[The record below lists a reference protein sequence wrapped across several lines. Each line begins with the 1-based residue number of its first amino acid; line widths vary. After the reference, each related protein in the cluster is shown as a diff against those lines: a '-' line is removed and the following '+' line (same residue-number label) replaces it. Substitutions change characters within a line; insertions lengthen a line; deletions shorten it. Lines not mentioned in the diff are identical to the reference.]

1 MTSPAHRMK
10 IKVVSASATR
20 AEQVAQL
27 IREAGG
33 ALDISTVTG
42 TVKTL
47 PPFIN
52 GSRPALLVVDGAD
65 AGELEALGVLAHV
78 HPDLETIV
86 ISSEQSPAFLLRA
99 MQMGV
104 REVLPPALNATALQA
119 AVRRVAHKRAPA
131 PAAPQGEVL
140 AFMACKGGSGASFI
154 AANIAH
160 ILSTQSE
167 RKVALIDLDL
177 QFGNALLLLSD
188 QRAVN
193 DVAEVAR
200 SIGRLDA
207 DLLRASM
214 VQVSGNLSVLAAP
227 EDLSQALEV
236 KAAHVEAI
244 IKEARQV
251 FDYVVL
257 DVGRSMDTV
266 SLKALDL
273 ATHVFPVLQLSL
285 PQIRDAKRL
294 RALFRS
300 LEYAP
305 EKIHWIVNR
314 HQKGGEIDLE
324 SMEQTLGVKS
334 LTTIPNHF
342 KGVNASVNQGIPI
355 DRLAPGNPV
364 ARALGD
370 LVRKVAPLQG
380 GARKDGW
387 LASMFGNA

>member
-1 MTSPAHRMK
+1 MK
-10 IKVVSASATR
+10 IKVVSASAAR

-27 IREAGG
+27 IRG
-33 ALDISTVTG
+33 ASSGLDVNTTTG
-42 TVKTL
+42 TVKSL
-47 PPFIN
+47 PAFVN
-52 GSRPALLVVDGAD
+52 GSRPSLLVVDGAD
-65 AGELEALGVLAHV
+65 AGELEALGVLAHA

-86 ISSEQSPAFLLRA
+86 ISTEQSPAFLLRA

-104 REVLPPALNATALQA
+104 REVLPPALDGPALHA
-119 AVRRVAHKRAPA
+119 AVRRVAHKRRPA
-131 PAAPQGEVL
+131 QPASHGEVL

-154 AANIAH
+154 AANVAH
-160 ILSTQSE
+160 ILSTQGE
-167 RKVALIDLDL
+167 RTVALIDVDL

-207 DLLRASM
+207 DLLRSAM
-214 VQVSGNLSVLAAP
+214 VRVSANLSVLAAP

-236 KAAHVEAI
+236 KAAHVDAI
-244 IKEARQV
+244 IKEAREM

-257 DVGRSMDTV
+257 DVGRSIDTV

-273 ATHVFPVLQLSL
+273 ATHIFPVLQLSL

-314 HQKGGEIDLE
+314 YQKAGEIDLE
-324 SMEQTLGVKS
+324 SMEHTLGVKG

-355 DRLAPGNPV
+355 DKLAPGNPV

-370 LVRKVAPLQG
+370 LVRNVAPLQSSG
-380 GARKDGW
+380 KKDGW
-387 LASMFGNA
+387 LASMFGNG

>member
-1 MTSPAHRMK
+1 MISSDHRMK

-27 IREAGG
+27 IRETGG
-33 ALDISTVTG
+33 TLDISTVTG

-52 GSRPALLVVDGAD
+52 GSRPSLLVVDGAD

-78 HPDLETIV
+78 HPELETII
-86 ISSEQSPAFLLRA
+86 ISAEQSPAFLLRA

-104 REVLPPALNATALQA
+104 REVLPPAVNATALQA

-214 VQVSGNLSVLAAP
+214 VHVSGSLSVLAAP

-285 PQIRDAKRL
+285 PQIRDARRL

-300 LEYAP
+300 LEYPP

-314 HQKGGEIDLE
+314 HQKGGEIDLQA
-324 SMEQTLGVKS
+324 MEQTLDVKS

-364 ARALGD
+364 ARALAD
-370 LVRKVAPLQG
+370 LARKVAPLQG

-387 LASMFGNA
+387 LASMFHNA

>member
-1 MTSPAHRMK
+1 MK
-10 IKVVSASATR
+10 IKIVSASATR

-27 IREAGG
+27 IRESGG

-52 GSRPALLVVDGAD
+52 GSRPELLVVDGAD
-65 AGELEALGVLAHV
+65 VDELEALGVLAHV

-86 ISSEQSPAFLLRA
+86 ISPEQSPAFLLRA

-104 REVLPPALNATALQA
+104 REVLPPVLNATALQA

-188 QRAVN
+188 QHAVN

-236 KAAHVEAI
+236 KAGHVEAI

-285 PQIRDAKRL
+285 PQIRDARRL

-370 LVRKVAPLQG
+370 LARKVAPLQG

>member
-1 MTSPAHRMK
+1 MK

-27 IREAGG
+27 IRESGG

-86 ISSEQSPAFLLRA
+86 ISSEQSPAFLVRA

-244 IKEARQV
+244 IKQARQV

-305 EKIHWIVNR
+305 EKIHWVVNR

-324 SMEQTLGVKS
+324 SMEQTLGVKG

-370 LVRKVAPLQG
+370 LARKVAPLQG

>member
-1 MTSPAHRMK
+1 MTSSAHRMK

-27 IREAGG
+27 IRESGG

-86 ISSEQSPAFLLRA
+86 ISPEQSPAFLLRA

-244 IKEARQV
+244 IKQARQV

-305 EKIHWIVNR
+305 EKIHWVVNR

-324 SMEQTLGVKS
+324 SMEQTLGVKG

-370 LVRKVAPLQG
+370 LARKVAPLQG

>member
-1 MTSPAHRMK
+1 MTSPAHNMK

-20 AEQVAQL
+20 AEQVAQF
-27 IREAGG
+27 IRKSGD

-52 GSRPALLVVDGAD
+52 GSRPSLLVVDGAD
-65 AGELEALGVLAHV
+65 AGELEALGVLAHD

-86 ISSEQSPAFLLRA
+86 ISPEQSPAFLLKA

-104 REVLPPALNATALQA
+104 REVLPPALNATSLQA
-119 AVRRVAHKRAPA
+119 AVRRVAHKRTPA
-131 PAAPQGEVL
+131 PAATRGEVL
-140 AFMACKGGSGASFI
+140 AFMACKGGSGASFV

-188 QRAVN
+188 QHAVN

-214 VQVSGNLSVLAAP
+214 VQVSANLSVLAAP

-257 DVGRSMDTV
+257 DVGRSIDTV

-305 EKIHWIVNR
+305 EKIHWVVNR

-324 SMEQTLGVKS
+324 SMEQTLGVKG

-370 LVRKVAPLQG
+370 LARKFAPLQG
-380 GARKDGW
+380 GTRKDGW

>member
-1 MTSPAHRMK
+1 MK

-27 IREAGG
+27 IRETGG

-52 GSRPALLVVDGAD
+52 GSRPSLLVVDGAD

-78 HPDLETIV
+78 HPELETIV
-86 ISSEQSPAFLLRA
+86 ISAEQSPAFLLRA

-188 QRAVN
+188 QHAVN

-244 IKEARQV
+244 IKQARQV

-257 DVGRSMDTV
+257 DVGRSIDTV

-273 ATHVFPVLQLSL
+273 ATHVLPVLQLSL

-305 EKIHWIVNR
+305 EKIHWVVNR

-324 SMEQTLGVKS
+324 SMEQTLGVKA

-380 GARKDGW
+380 GAKKDGW
-387 LASMFGNA
+387 LASMFHNA

>member
-1 MTSPAHRMK
+1 
-10 IKVVSASATR
+10 
-20 AEQVAQL
+20 
-27 IREAGG
+27 
-33 ALDISTVTG
+33 
-42 TVKTL
+42 VKTL

-52 GSRPALLVVDGAD
+52 GSRPSLLVVDGAD

-78 HPDLETIV
+78 HPELETIV
-86 ISSEQSPAFLLRA
+86 ISAEQSPAFLLRA

-131 PAAPQGEVL
+131 LAAAQGEVL

-160 ILSTQSE
+160 ILSTQGE

-244 IKEARQV
+244 IKQARQV

-273 ATHVFPVLQLSL
+273 ATHVFRCCSSACRRSATP
-285 PQIRDAKRL
+285 RRL

-314 HQKGGEIDLE
+314 HQKGGEIDLDA
-324 SMEQTLGVKS
+324 MEQTLDVKG

-364 ARALGD
+364 ARALGTWPEG
-370 LVRKVAPLQG
+370 RAAAGRRQ
-380 GARKDGW
+380 KDGW
-387 LASMFGNA
+387 LASMFSNA

>member
-1 MTSPAHRMK
+1 MK

-27 IREAGG
+27 IRETGG

-52 GSRPALLVVDGAD
+52 GSRPSLLVVDGAD

-78 HPDLETIV
+78 HPELETIV
-86 ISSEQSPAFLLRA
+86 ISAEQSPAFLLRA

-131 PAAPQGEVL
+131 LAAAQGEVL

-160 ILSTQSE
+160 ILSTQGE

-244 IKEARQV
+244 IKQARQV

-285 PQIRDAKRL
+285 PQIRDARRL

-314 HQKGGEIDLE
+314 HQKGGEIDLDA
-324 SMEQTLGVKS
+324 MEQTLDVKG

-364 ARALGD
+364 ARALAD
-370 LVRKVAPLQG
+370 LAKKVAPLQG
-380 GARKDGW
+380 GAKKDGW
-387 LASMFGNA
+387 LASMFNNA

>member
-1 MTSPAHRMK
+1 
-10 IKVVSASATR
+10 
-20 AEQVAQL
+20 
-27 IREAGG
+27 
-33 ALDISTVTG
+33 
-42 TVKTL
+42 
-47 PPFIN
+47 
-52 GSRPALLVVDGAD
+52 
-65 AGELEALGVLAHV
+65 
-78 HPDLETIV
+78 
-86 ISSEQSPAFLLRA
+86 
-99 MQMGV
+99 V

-131 PAAPQGEVL
+131 LAAAQGEVL

-188 QRAVN
+188 QHAVT

-257 DVGRSMDTV
+257 DVGRSIDTV

-273 ATHVFPVLQLSL
+273 ATHVLPVLQLSL

-305 EKIHWIVNR
+305 EKIHWVVNR

-324 SMEQTLGVKS
+324 SMEQTLGVKA

-370 LVRKVAPLQG
+370 LARKVAPLQG
-380 GARKDGW
+380 GARKDRW
-387 LASMFGNA
+387 LASMFSNA

>member
-1 MTSPAHRMK
+1 MK

-27 IREAGG
+27 IRESGG

-86 ISSEQSPAFLLRA
+86 ISSEQSPAFLVRA

-214 VQVSGNLSVLAAP
+214 VHVSGNLSVLAAP

-273 ATHVFPVLQLSL
+273 ATHVLPVLQLSL

-305 EKIHWIVNR
+305 EKIHWVVNR

-324 SMEQTLGVKS
+324 SMEQTLGVKG

-364 ARALGD
+364 ARALAD
-370 LVRKVAPLQG
+370 LAKKVAPLQG
-380 GARKDGW
+380 GAKKDGW
-387 LASMFGNA
+387 LASMFHNA

>member
-1 MTSPAHRMK
+1 MK

-27 IREAGG
+27 IRESGG
-33 ALDISTVTG
+33 AALDISTVTG

-188 QRAVN
+188 QHAVN

-273 ATHVFPVLQLSL
+273 ATQVFPVLQLSL
-285 PQIRDAKRL
+285 PQIRDARRL

>member
-1 MTSPAHRMK
+1 MK

-27 IREAGG
+27 IRETGG

-52 GSRPALLVVDGAD
+52 GSRPSLLVVDGAD
-65 AGELEALGVLAHV
+65 AGELEAIGVLAHV
-78 HPDLETIV
+78 HPELETIV
-86 ISSEQSPAFLLRA
+86 ISPEQSPAFLLRA

-131 PAAPQGEVL
+131 PAAAQG
-140 AFMACKGGSGASFI
+140 
-154 AANIAH
+154 
-160 ILSTQSE
+160 E

-214 VQVSGNLSVLAAP
+214 VHVSGNLSVLAAP

-244 IKEARQV
+244 IKQARQV

-285 PQIRDAKRL
+285 PQIRDARRL

-305 EKIHWIVNR
+305 EKIHWVVNR

-324 SMEQTLGVKS
+324 AMEQTLDVKG

-364 ARALGD
+364 ARALAD
-370 LVRKVAPLQG
+370 LAKKVAPLQG

>member
-1 MTSPAHRMK
+1 MK

-27 IREAGG
+27 IRETGG

-42 TVKTL
+42 TVRTL

-86 ISSEQSPAFLLRA
+86 ISSEQSPAFLVRA

-160 ILSTQSE
+160 ILSTQGE

-244 IKEARQV
+244 IKQARQV

-324 SMEQTLGVKS
+324 AMEQTLDVKG

-364 ARALGD
+364 ARALAD
-370 LVRKVAPLQG
+370 LAKKVAPLQG
-380 GARKDGW
+380 GAKKDGW
-387 LASMFGNA
+387 LASMFHNA

>member
-1 MTSPAHRMK
+1 MTSPTHRMK

-20 AEQVAQL
+20 AEEVAQL
-27 IREAGG
+27 IRESGG
-33 ALDISTVTG
+33 GLDISTVTG

-52 GSRPALLVVDGAD
+52 GSRPSLLVVDGAD

-86 ISSEQSPAFLLRA
+86 ISSEQSPAFLVRA

-160 ILSTQSE
+160 ILSTQGE

-214 VQVSGNLSVLAAP
+214 VQISGNLSVLAAP

-257 DVGRSMDTV
+257 DVGRSIDTV

-273 ATHVFPVLQLSL
+273 ATHVLPVLQLSL
-285 PQIRDAKRL
+285 PQIRDARRL

-305 EKIHWIVNR
+305 EKIHWVVNR

-324 SMEQTLGVKS
+324 SMEQTLGVKG

>member
-1 MTSPAHRMK
+1 MTSPTHRMK
-10 IKVVSASATR
+10 IKVLSATASR

-27 IREAGG
+27 IREAGNG
-33 ALDISTVTG
+33 LEISTATG
-42 TVKTL
+42 TVTTL
-47 PPFIN
+47 PPFVN
-52 GSRPALLVVDGAD
+52 GSRPSLLVVDGAD
-65 AGELEALGVLAHV
+65 DGELEALGVLAHA

-86 ISSEQSPAFLLRA
+86 ISPEQSPAFLLRA

-104 REVLPPALNATALQA
+104 REVLPPALNGPALQA
-119 AVRRVAHKRAPA
+119 AVRRVAHKRGPA
-131 PAAPQGEVL
+131 QPAAQGEVL

-154 AANIAH
+154 AANVAH
-160 ILSTQSE
+160 ILSTQGG

-214 VQVSGNLSVLAAP
+214 VAVSGNLSVLAAP

-244 IKEARQV
+244 IKEARQM

-257 DVGRSMDTV
+257 DIGRSIDTV

-273 ATHVFPVLQLSL
+273 ATHIFPVLQLSL

-314 HQKGGEIDLE
+314 YQKAGEIDLE
-324 SMEQTLGVKS
+324 SMEQTLGVKG

-342 KGVNASVNQGIPI
+342 QGVNASVNQGIPI
-355 DRLAPGNPV
+355 DKLAPANPV

-370 LVRKVAPLQG
+370 LVRKVAPLQASG
-380 GARKDGW
+380 KKDGW

>member
-1 MTSPAHRMK
+1 MK

-27 IREAGG
+27 IRETGG

-52 GSRPALLVVDGAD
+52 GSRPSLLVVDGAD
-65 AGELEALGVLAHV
+65 AGELEAIGVLAHV
-78 HPDLETIV
+78 HPELETIV
-86 ISSEQSPAFLLRA
+86 ISPEQSPAFLLRA

-131 PAAPQGEVL
+131 LAAPQGEVL

-160 ILSTQSE
+160 ILSTQGE

-214 VQVSGNLSVLAAP
+214 VHVSGNLSVLAAP

-244 IKEARQV
+244 IKQARQV

-285 PQIRDAKRL
+285 PQIRDARRL

-324 SMEQTLGVKS
+324 AMEQTLDAKG

-355 DRLAPGNPV
+355 DKLAPGNPV
-364 ARALGD
+364 ARALAD
-370 LVRKVAPLQG
+370 MAKKVAPLQG
-380 GARKDGW
+380 GAKKDGW
-387 LASMFGNA
+387 LASMFHNA

>member
-1 MTSPAHRMK
+1 MK

-20 AEQVAQL
+20 AEEVAQL
-27 IREAGG
+27 IRESGG

-86 ISSEQSPAFLLRA
+86 ISAEQSPAFLLRA

-104 REVLPPALNATALQA
+104 REVLPPVLNATALQA

-160 ILSTQSE
+160 ILSTQGE

-214 VQVSGNLSVLAAP
+214 VHVSGNLSVLAAP

-244 IKEARQV
+244 IKQARQV

-285 PQIRDAKRL
+285 PQIRDARRL

-324 SMEQTLGVKS
+324 SMEQTLGVKA

-370 LVRKVAPLQG
+370 LARKVAPLQSG
-380 GARKDGW
+380 VRKDGW

>member
-1 MTSPAHRMK
+1 MK

-20 AEQVAQL
+20 AEEVAQL
-27 IREAGG
+27 IRESGG

-86 ISSEQSPAFLLRA
+86 ISSEQSPAFLVRA

-257 DVGRSMDTV
+257 DVGRSIDTV

-273 ATHVFPVLQLSL
+273 ATHVLPVLQLSL

-305 EKIHWIVNR
+305 EKIHWVVNR

-324 SMEQTLGVKS
+324 SMEQTLGVKG

-370 LVRKVAPLQG
+370 LARKVAPLQG

>member
-1 MTSPAHRMK
+1 MTSPTHRMK

-20 AEQVAQL
+20 AEEVAQL
-27 IREAGG
+27 IRESGG

-65 AGELEALGVLAHV
+65 ADELDALGVLAHV

-86 ISSEQSPAFLLRA
+86 ISPEQSPAFLLRA

-104 REVLPPALNATALQA
+104 REVLPPALDATALQA

-188 QRAVN
+188 QHAVN

-214 VQVSGNLSVLAAP
+214 VHVSGNLSVLAAP

-244 IKEARQV
+244 IKQARQV

-324 SMEQTLGVKS
+324 AMEQTLDVKG

-364 ARALGD
+364 ARALAD
-370 LVRKVAPLQG
+370 LAKKVAPLQG
-380 GARKDGW
+380 GAKKDGW
-387 LASMFGNA
+387 LASMFHNA

>member
-1 MTSPAHRMK
+1 MK

-27 IREAGG
+27 IRETGG

-52 GSRPALLVVDGAD
+52 GSRPSLLVVDGAD
-65 AGELEALGVLAHV
+65 AGELEAIGVLAHV
-78 HPDLETIV
+78 HPELETIV
-86 ISSEQSPAFLLRA
+86 ISPEQSPAFLLRA

-131 PAAPQGEVL
+131 PAAAQGEVL

-160 ILSTQSE
+160 ILSTQGE

-214 VQVSGNLSVLAAP
+214 VHVSGNLSVLAAP

-244 IKEARQV
+244 IKQARQV

-285 PQIRDAKRL
+285 PQIRDARRL

-300 LEYAP
+300 LDYAP
-305 EKIHWIVNR
+305 EKIHWVVNR

-324 SMEQTLGVKS
+324 AMEQTLDVKG

-355 DRLAPGNPV
+355 DRLTPGNPV
-364 ARALGD
+364 ARALAE
-370 LVRKVAPLQG
+370 LAKKVAPPQG
-380 GARKDGW
+380 GAKKDGW
-387 LASMFGNA
+387 LASMFHNA

>member
-1 MTSPAHRMK
+1 MTSSAHRMK

-20 AEQVAQL
+20 AEEVAQL
-27 IREAGG
+27 IRESGG

-86 ISSEQSPAFLLRA
+86 ISPEQSPAFLLRA

-104 REVLPPALNATALQA
+104 REVLPPAVNATALQA

-188 QRAVN
+188 QHAVN

-324 SMEQTLGVKS
+324 SMEQTLGVKG

-370 LVRKVAPLQG
+370 LARKVAPLQG

>member
-1 MTSPAHRMK
+1 MK

-20 AEQVAQL
+20 AEEVAQL
-27 IREAGG
+27 IRESGG

-86 ISSEQSPAFLLRA
+86 ISSEQSPAFLVRA

-273 ATHVFPVLQLSL
+273 ATKVFPVLQLSL
-285 PQIRDAKRL
+285 PQIRDARRL
-294 RALFRS
+294 RALFLS

-305 EKIHWIVNR
+305 EKIHWVVNR
-314 HQKGGEIDLE
+314 HQKGGDIDLE
-324 SMEQTLGVKS
+324 SMEQTLGAEA

-370 LVRKVAPLQG
+370 LARKVAPLQG
-380 GARKDGW
+380 GARKDRW
-387 LASMFGNA
+387 LVSMFSNA

>member
-1 MTSPAHRMK
+1 MK
-10 IKVVSASATR
+10 IKVLSASASR
-20 AEQVAQL
+20 AEHVAQL
-27 IREAGG
+27 IREGG
-33 ALDISTVTG
+33 GSVDVNTVTG

-47 PPFIN
+47 PAFVN
-52 GSRPALLVVDGAD
+52 GSRPSLLVVDGAD
-65 AGELEALGVLAHV
+65 ADELEALGVLAHA

-104 REVLPPALNATALQA
+104 REVLPPALNGPALQA
-119 AVRRVAHKRAPA
+119 AVQRIARKRGPA
-131 PAAPQGEVL
+131 QPARHGEVL
-140 AFMACKGGSGASFI
+140 AFMACKGGSGASFL
-154 AANIAH
+154 AANCAH
-160 ILSTQSE
+160 ILSTQGD
-167 RKVALIDLDL
+167 RKVALIDVDL

-188 QRAVN
+188 RRAAN

-200 SIGRLDA
+200 SIGRLDSE
-207 DLLRASM
+207 LLRSAM
-214 VQVSGNLSVLAAP
+214 VQVSDSLSVLSAP
-227 EDLSQALEV
+227 EELSQALEV

-244 IKEARQV
+244 IKQARQM

-257 DVGRSMDTV
+257 DVGRSIDTV
-266 SLKALDL
+266 SLKALDMS
-273 ATHVFPVLQLSL
+273 TFIFPVLQLSL

-314 HQKGGEIDLE
+314 YQKAGDITLE
-324 SMEQTLGVKS
+324 SMEHTLGVKG

-355 DRLAPGNPV
+355 DKLAPGNPV

-370 LVRKVAPLQG
+370 LVRKIAPLESG
-380 GARKDGW
+380 GKKDGW
-387 LASMFGNA
+387 LASMFGGG

>member
-1 MTSPAHRMK
+1 
-10 IKVVSASATR
+10 
-20 AEQVAQL
+20 
-27 IREAGG
+27 
-33 ALDISTVTG
+33 
-42 TVKTL
+42 
-47 PPFIN
+47 
-52 GSRPALLVVDGAD
+52 
-65 AGELEALGVLAHV
+65 
-78 HPDLETIV
+78 
-86 ISSEQSPAFLLRA
+86 
-99 MQMGV
+99 
-104 REVLPPALNATALQA
+104 
-119 AVRRVAHKRAPA
+119 VRRVAHKRAPA

-257 DVGRSMDTV
+257 DVGRSIDTV

-273 ATHVFPVLQLSL
+273 ATHVLPVLQLSL

-324 SMEQTLGVKS
+324 AMEQTLDAKG

-364 ARALGD
+364 ARALAD
-370 LVRKVAPLQG
+370 LAKKVAPLQG
-380 GARKDGW
+380 GAKKDGW
-387 LASMFGNA
+387 LASMFHNA

>member
-86 ISSEQSPAFLLRA
+86 ISSEQSPAFLVRA

-324 SMEQTLGVKS
+324 SMEQTLGVKG

-370 LVRKVAPLQG
+370 LARKVAPLQG

>member
-1 MTSPAHRMK
+1 MK

-20 AEQVAQL
+20 AEEVAQL
-27 IREAGG
+27 IRESGG

-86 ISSEQSPAFLLRA
+86 ISSEQSPAFLVRA

-257 DVGRSMDTV
+257 DVGRSIDTV

-285 PQIRDAKRL
+285 PQIRDARRL

-305 EKIHWIVNR
+305 EKIHWVVNR

-324 SMEQTLGVKS
+324 SMEQTLGVKA

-370 LVRKVAPLQG
+370 LARKVAPLQG
-380 GARKDGW
+380 SARKDGW

>member
-1 MTSPAHRMK
+1 MTSPTHRMK

-20 AEQVAQL
+20 AEEVAQL
-27 IREAGG
+27 IRESGG

-86 ISSEQSPAFLLRA
+86 ISSEQSPAFLVRA

-257 DVGRSMDTV
+257 DVGRSIDTV

-273 ATHVFPVLQLSL
+273 ATHVLPVLQLSL

-305 EKIHWIVNR
+305 EKIHWVVNR

-324 SMEQTLGVKS
+324 SMEQTLGVKG

-342 KGVNASVNQGIPI
+342 KGVNASVNQGVPI

-370 LVRKVAPLQG
+370 LARKVAPLQG

>member
-1 MTSPAHRMK
+1 MK

-20 AEQVAQL
+20 AEEVAQL
-27 IREAGG
+27 IRETGG
-33 ALDISTVTG
+33 TLDISTVTG

-52 GSRPALLVVDGAD
+52 GSRPSLLVVDGAD

-78 HPDLETIV
+78 HPQLETIV

-104 REVLPPALNATALQA
+104 REVLPPVLNATALQA
-119 AVRRVAHKRAPA
+119 AVRRVAHKRAPG
-131 PAAPQGEVL
+131 PTAPQGEVL

-160 ILSTQSE
+160 ILSTEGE

-285 PQIRDAKRL
+285 PQIRDARRL

-305 EKIHWIVNR
+305 EKIHWVVNR

-324 SMEQTLGVKS
+324 AMKQTLDVKA

-355 DRLAPGNPV
+355 DTLAPGNPV
-364 ARALGD
+364 ARALAD
-370 LVRKVAPLQG
+370 LARKVAPPQG

-387 LASMFGNA
+387 LASMFHNA

>member
-1 MTSPAHRMK
+1 MK
-10 IKVVSASATR
+10 IKVISASAAR
-20 AEQVAQL
+20 AEEVAQL
-27 IREAGG
+27 IRECGG
-33 ALDISTVTG
+33 VLDISTVTG

-52 GSRPALLVVDGAD
+52 GSRPSLLVVDGAD
-65 AGELEALGVLAHV
+65 AAELEALGLLAEV
-78 HPDLETIV
+78 HPELETIV
-86 ISSEQSPAFLLRA
+86 ISPEQSPAFLLRA

-104 REVLPPALNATALQA
+104 REVLPPVLNATALQA

-131 PAAPQGEVL
+131 PAAMQGEVL

-154 AANIAH
+154 AANVAH
-160 ILSTQSE
+160 ILSTQGE

-177 QFGNALLLLSD
+177 QFGNTLLLLSD

-214 VQVSGNLSVLAAP
+214 VQVSDHLSVLAAP

-244 IKEARQV
+244 IKQARQV

-294 RALFRS
+294 RTLFRS

-324 SMEQTLGVKS
+324 SMEQTLGVKG

-355 DRLAPGNPV
+355 QRLAPGNPV

-370 LVRKVAPLQG
+370 LVSKVAPPQG

>member
-1 MTSPAHRMK
+1 MK

-27 IREAGG
+27 IRESGG

-65 AGELEALGVLAHV
+65 VDELEALGVLAHV

-86 ISSEQSPAFLLRA
+86 ISPEQSPAFLLRA

-104 REVLPPALNATALQA
+104 REVLPPAVNATALQA

-131 PAAPQGEVL
+131 PAARQGEVL

-160 ILSTQSE
+160 ILSTQGE

-244 IKEARQV
+244 IKQARQV

-285 PQIRDAKRL
+285 PQIRDARRL

-324 SMEQTLGVKS
+324 SMEQTLGAKG

-355 DRLAPGNPV
+355 DRLTPGNPV

-370 LVRKVAPLQG
+370 LARKVAPLQG

-387 LASMFGNA
+387 LASMFSNA

>member
-27 IREAGG
+27 IRESGD

-52 GSRPALLVVDGAD
+52 GSRPSLLVVDGAD

-86 ISSEQSPAFLLRA
+86 ISPEQSPAFLLRA

-104 REVLPPALNATALQA
+104 REVLPPAVNATALQA

-177 QFGNALLLLSD
+177 QFGNSLLLLSD

-305 EKIHWIVNR
+305 EKIHWVVNR

-324 SMEQTLGVKS
+324 SMEQTLGVKG

-370 LVRKVAPLQG
+370 LARKVAPPQG

>member
-1 MTSPAHRMK
+1 MTSPTLRMK

-20 AEQVAQL
+20 AEEVAQL
-27 IREAGG
+27 IRESGG

-86 ISSEQSPAFLLRA
+86 ISSEQSPAFLVRA

-214 VQVSGNLSVLAAP
+214 VHVSGNLSVLAAP

-244 IKEARQV
+244 IKQARQV

-285 PQIRDAKRL
+285 PQIRDARRL

-324 SMEQTLGVKS
+324 AMEQTLDAKG

-364 ARALGD
+364 ARALAD
-370 LVRKVAPLQG
+370 LAKKVAPLQG
-380 GARKDGW
+380 GAKKDGW
-387 LASMFGNA
+387 LASMFHNA

>member
-1 MTSPAHRMK
+1 MK

-20 AEQVAQL
+20 AEEVAQL
-27 IREAGG
+27 IRESGG

-52 GSRPALLVVDGAD
+52 GSRPELPVVDGAD
-65 AGELEALGVLAHV
+65 VDELEALGVLAHV

-86 ISSEQSPAFLLRA
+86 ISSEQSPAFLVRA

-188 QRAVN
+188 QHAVT

-257 DVGRSMDTV
+257 DVGRSIDTV

-273 ATHVFPVLQLSL
+273 ATHVLPVLQLSL

-305 EKIHWIVNR
+305 EKIHWVVNR

-324 SMEQTLGVKS
+324 SMEQTLGVKG

-370 LVRKVAPLQG
+370 LARKVAPLQG

>member
-1 MTSPAHRMK
+1 MK

-27 IREAGG
+27 IRETGG

-86 ISSEQSPAFLLRA
+86 ISSEQSPAFLVRA

-131 PAAPQGEVL
+131 PAATQGEVL

-244 IKEARQV
+244 IKQARQV

-285 PQIRDAKRL
+285 PQIRDARRL

-305 EKIHWIVNR
+305 EKIHWVVNR

-324 SMEQTLGVKS
+324 SMEQTLGVKG

-370 LVRKVAPLQG
+370 LARKVAPLQG
-380 GARKDGW
+380 GARKDRW
-387 LASMFGNA
+387 LVSMFSNA

>member
-1 MTSPAHRMK
+1 MTSPTHRMK

-20 AEQVAQL
+20 AEEVAQL
-27 IREAGG
+27 IRESGG
-33 ALDISTVTG
+33 GLDISTVTG

-86 ISSEQSPAFLLRA
+86 ISSEQSPAFLVRA

-160 ILSTQSE
+160 ILSTQGE

-214 VQVSGNLSVLAAP
+214 VHVSGNLSVLAAP

-244 IKEARQV
+244 IKQARQV

-285 PQIRDAKRL
+285 PQIRDARRL

-324 SMEQTLGVKS
+324 AMEQTLDAKG

-364 ARALGD
+364 ARALAD
-370 LVRKVAPLQG
+370 LAKKVAPLQG
-380 GARKDGW
+380 GAKKDGW
-387 LASMFGNA
+387 LASMFHNA